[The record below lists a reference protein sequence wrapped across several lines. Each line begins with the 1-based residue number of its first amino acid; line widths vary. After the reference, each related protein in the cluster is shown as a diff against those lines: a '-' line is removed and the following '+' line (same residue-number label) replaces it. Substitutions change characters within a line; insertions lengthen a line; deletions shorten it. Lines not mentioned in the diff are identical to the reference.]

1 MDMVNLPFLV
11 DSSPQRF
18 WGTAPQDVGSHW
30 GSPTYQQ
37 HTSLHRGYHWPYTTS
52 SRGWRGWGA
61 GCHFRWRGLHLK
73 RHMGCCWKFVLIKID
88 LQWLWFIHDYMT
100 CNIYYLYHIYIY
112 IIIYEYISDLH
123 EIKQNDFRLTRN
135 DCMPYRCLPNPT
147 KWQGTLFGNSLSEKY
162 TFRLHLIY

>member
-1 MDMVNLPFLV
+1 MLARTEEAQPTSSTRPSIEGIIGRALPPV
-11 DSSPQRF
+11 ADEEDEV
-18 WGTAPQDVGSHW
+18 QDVTSDDEGS
-30 GSPTYQQ
+30 
-37 HTSLHRGYHWPYTTS
+37 TSKGTWVV
-52 SRGWRGWGA
+52 A
-61 GCHFRWRGLHLK
+61 GNL
-73 RHMGCCWKFVLIKID
+73 CWWKLTCSD
-88 LQWLWFIHDYMT
+88 YDAYMT
-100 CNIYYLYHIYIY
+100 TWHVISIIYIIYIY